1 MTLDESKNE
10 DDHVDEGF
18 GVTIVA
24 DKKLSQYLEGA
35 VVDYVESRYG
45 GGFEI
50 KTAIESDCG
59 SSCGSGGCGS

>member
-10 DDHVDEGF
+10 EDLVDEGF
-18 GVTIVA
+18 GVTIVS

-35 VVDYVESRYG
+35 VVDYVESTYG

-50 KTAIESDCG
+50 KTANASDCG

>member
-10 DDHVDEGF
+10 EDLLDEEF
-18 GVTIVA
+18 GITIVA

-35 VVDYVESRYG
+35 VVDYVESSYG

-50 KTAIESDCG
+50 KTANSSDCG

>member
-10 DDHVDEGF
+10 EDLVDEGF
-18 GVTIVA
+18 GITIVS
-24 DKKLSQYLEGA
+24 DQKLSQYLEGA
-35 VVDYVESRYG
+35 VVDYVESAYG

-50 KTAIESDCG
+50 KTANASDCG